1 MLSSGFT
8 ALELLPLVWAGT
20 ALVHKR
26 GGDSMKE
33 VVFLGGCPHCGD
45 AIPAIVT
52 MIIHEPHDTEVSYYG
67 EVSDE
72 LKFELSCK
80 PSARI
85 FACKKI
91 NEEE

>member
-1 MLSSGFT
+1 
-8 ALELLPLVWAGT
+8 
-20 ALVHKR
+20 
-26 GGDSMKE
+26 MKE
-33 VVFLGGCPHCGD
+33 FVFLGGCPHCRDG
-45 AIPAIVT
+45 IPAIVT
-52 MIIHEPHDTEVSYYG
+52 MMIHDPHDTEVSYYG

-85 FACKKI
+85 FACRKI

>member
-1 MLSSGFT
+1 MEASDEPQRLSRHQRRVDLFQMWG
-8 ALELLPLVWAGT
+8 EV
-20 ALVHKR
+20 VHL
-26 GGDSMKE
+26 KE